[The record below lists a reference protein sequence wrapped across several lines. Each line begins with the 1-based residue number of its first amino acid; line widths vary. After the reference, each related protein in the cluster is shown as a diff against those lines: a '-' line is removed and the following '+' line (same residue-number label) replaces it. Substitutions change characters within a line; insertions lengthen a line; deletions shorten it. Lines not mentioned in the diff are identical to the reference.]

1 MELLKVSVGVL
12 WLINLG
18 LLIVYMF
25 EQEVNGWIITALVG
39 VALTGIVPMLRA
51 AYIYIYNK
59 YTGKDY
65 KEREGWTSFLHV
77 TSGVIGTAGSGLALG
92 YAAQCGK
99 SSYANIELLIAAAIV
114 NGLSGIVA
122 HLAYIDKTEIEEIYK
137 DNSAAYGCFSRG
149 AWYFIIF
156 LVAILITGLTVGWN
170 HTNAYATKCKNEDH
184 YNLYLISPI
193 THFVGSLVLGA
204 FVANEGK
211 VMPHVPSIVNFTIMH
226 TASILSMFGLNLTYG
241 WGGDWAIVIPVYL
254 YLALA
259 HLKVVSPNK
268 VAAMRVPTDEPQL
281 S

>member
-18 LLIVYMF
+18 LLIWYMA
-25 EQEVNGWIITALVG
+25 EQEVNGWNVTALIG

-51 AYIYIYNK
+51 AYNK

-99 SSYANIELLIAAAIV
+99 SSYANIEMLIAAAVV
-114 NGLSGIVA
+114 NGLSGVVA
-122 HLAYIDKTEIEEIYK
+122 HFAFIDEEERKKIYK
-137 DNSAAYGCFSRG
+137 DQSAAYDIPRG
-149 AWYFIIF
+149 YWYFF
-156 LVAILITGLTVGWN
+156 ILLAAFVVSVLTLGWN
-170 HTNAYATKCKNEDH
+170 SNNAYATECKNEDH
-184 YNLYLISPI
+184 YSLYLISPV
-193 THFVGSLVLGA
+193 THLVGSLVLGA
-204 FVANEGK
+204 FQANKGTY
-211 VMPHVPSIVNFTIMH
+211 MPHVPSIVNFTIMH
-226 TASILSMFGLNLTYG
+226 TAAILSMFGLNLTYG
-241 WGGDWAIVIPVYL
+241 WGGDWVIVIPVYL

-259 HLKVVSPNK
+259 HLKVVPPNK
-268 VAAMRVPTDEPQL
+268 VAATRVPTDEPQL